1 MNIKPVSTP
10 NGIQLVEVKEH
21 VSFSSI
27 KSSSK
32 GGSWRVHGNMFQ
44 PSWYREREQ
53 KEVELITPLFDDI
66 KVLSELKRGDY
77 QEGNYQE
84 KVIYDELKT
93 EILDFH
99 YERLNGIR
107 KSTLNR
113 VKELVKQQELLFVI

>member
-1 MNIKPVSTP
+1 MKTKSVKYSSRNVSV
-10 NGIQLVEVKEH
+10 G
-21 VSFSSI
+21 FD
-27 KSSSK
+27 
-32 GGSWRVHGNMFQ
+32 GNRLQ

-53 KEVELITPLFDDI
+53 EEVELITPLFDDI
-66 KVLSELKRGDY
+66 KVLSELKKGDY

-107 KSTLNR
+107 KSTLNE

>member
-1 MNIKPVSTP
+1 MSLKQISTP
-10 NGIQLVEVKEH
+10 NGVRLIHELEH
-21 VSFSSI
+21 ITFTRRSSG
-27 KSSSK
+27 KK
-32 GGSWRVHGNMFQ
+32 LTWGDDRNRLQ
-44 PSWYREREQ
+44 PKWYKEREQ
-53 KEVELITPLFDDI
+53 EEVEQITPLFDDI
-66 KVLSELKRGDY
+66 KVLSELKKGDY

-107 KSTLNR
+107 KSTLNG